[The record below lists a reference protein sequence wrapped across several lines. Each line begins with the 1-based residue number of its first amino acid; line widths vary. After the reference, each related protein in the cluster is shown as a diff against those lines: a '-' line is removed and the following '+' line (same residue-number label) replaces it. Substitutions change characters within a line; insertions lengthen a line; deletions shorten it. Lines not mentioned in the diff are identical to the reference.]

1 MLLTAE
7 IAEIID
13 AKSLEAQISDAI
25 GDYMQTVTDSY
36 TEAVAQ
42 AMQLQMAA
50 ATQQIVSQMEQA
62 MEQIGANMEDAFT
75 IDADAFANAIEMNM
89 DENELTERE
98 KKQFGR

>member
-13 AKSLEAQISDAI
+13 AKSLEAQISAAI

-42 AMQLQMAA
+42 AMQFQMAA
-50 ATQQIVSQMEQA
+50 ATQQIVSLPDGTGHGA
-62 MEQIGANMEDAFT
+62 DRGQIWRT
-75 IDADAFANAIEMNM
+75 
-89 DENELTERE
+89 LSP
-98 KKQFGR
+98 